1 MKEKMTDFLESGIGI
16 LLTLLFIGIVFAV
29 VVIGKRYINQSTEEF
44 TKTGDTA
51 LETVYTK
58 YEGTLKGSQVQS
70 AVKEFVNDE
79 NVWVSY
85 VSASGATQSV
95 NYADG
100 TSVLD
105 GNLLAT
111 NSDVV
116 RKMNKKTEVAYYIN
130 PNTNYYGEIVRND
143 DGQGI
148 VGIRFT
154 LD

>member
-1 MKEKMTDFLESGIGI
+1 MMKKMMDFLESGIGI
-16 LLTLLFIGIVFAV
+16 VLVIIFITVVFAV
-29 VVIGKRYINQSTEEF
+29 VALGRNYITKGTDEF

-58 YEGTLKGSQVQS
+58 YEGDLKGSQVQS
-70 AVKEFVNDE
+70 AIKEFVDDE
-79 NVWVSY
+79 NIWVSY

-100 TSVLD
+100 TAVLN

-116 RKMNKKTEVAYYIN
+116 RKMNKKTEAQYYIN
-130 PNTNYYGEIVRND
+130 PNTNYYGEIVRED
-143 DGQGI
+143 QGI

-154 LD
+154 IN

>member
-1 MKEKMTDFLESGIGI
+1 MMKKMMDFLESGIGI
-16 LLTLLFIGIVFAV
+16 LLVMIFIAVVFAV
-29 VVIGKRYINQSTEEF
+29 VGLGRTYITKGTNEF

-51 LETVYTK
+51 METIYTK
-58 YEGTLKGSQVQS
+58 YEGDVKGSQVQS
-70 AVKEFVNDE
+70 AIKEFVDDE
-79 NVWVSY
+79 NIWVSY

-100 TSVLD
+100 TAVLN

-116 RKMNKKTEVAYYIN
+116 RKMNKKTEAQYYIN
-130 PNTNYYGEIVRND
+130 PNTSYYGEIVRED
-143 DGQGI
+143 QGI

-154 LD
+154 IN